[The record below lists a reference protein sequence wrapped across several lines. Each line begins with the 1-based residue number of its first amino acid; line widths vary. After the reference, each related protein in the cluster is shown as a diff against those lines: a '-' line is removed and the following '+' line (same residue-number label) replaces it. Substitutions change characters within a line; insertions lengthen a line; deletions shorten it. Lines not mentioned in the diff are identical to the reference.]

1 MRLGPTIVACLLL
14 AAVPGLAGKK
24 KRQKAWAQGSPQE
37 AVSKAIDVAGDKIR
51 DCVTIEA
58 IAKGVEAAEISIT
71 ARLMV
76 NSSGQLMGCQ
86 VTTNLPVAT
95 GGPLAKCVDK
105 ALRESDY
112 PATSNPLI
120 NVDRTWKYRLK

>member
-1 MRLGPTIVACLLL
+1 MRLGPTVVACLLL

-24 KRQKAWAQGSPQE
+24 KRQKVWAQGSPQE
-37 AVSKAIDVAGDKIR
+37 LVSKAIDLAGEKIR

-58 IAKGVEAAEISIT
+58 VAKGVDAVEIS
-71 ARLMV
+71 AHLMV
-76 NSSGQLMGCQ
+76 NSTGQLMDCR
-86 VTTNLPVAT
+86 VTTNLAD
-95 GGPLAKCVDK
+95 GAGQPLAKCVEK
-105 ALRESDY
+105 ALRDNDY